1 MGEEKAA
8 RKGKKDEGRLWCNV
22 FGGRNHTVDLLL
34 VDGLGRETVIS
45 SCAGTEAGPSH
56 SRRYIM
62 LILAIVV
69 LQKGPRHVRRL
80 GEDQV

>member
-1 MGEEKAA
+1 MAESQAC
-8 RKGKKDEGRLWCNV
+8 KGCNV

-34 VDGLGRETVIS
+34 IDGLSREIVICT

-56 SRRYIM
+56 GRRCIM
-62 LILAIVV
+62 LILGIVV